1 MSGITIT
8 LDEEERQATLMALA
22 HLSLERPGWDYMLQK
37 IAAKMDNKGCP
48 MFHEFK
54 TIHANRTEG
63 LPGFDADY
71 YCEIHKYN
79 PLPGSGM
86 AFCPE
91 CEGLLLEK
99 VGGVSYVEGVE
110 VDTGEFN
117 EPTTSA
123 KKMPRHQEGRTNEE
137 PPSTDSEAHDA
148 PTED

>member
-1 MSGITIT
+1 MSLTHDREG
-8 LDEEERQATLMALA
+8 R
-22 HLSLERPGWDYMLQK
+22 R
-37 IAAKMDNKGCP
+37 MDHNPVKKSHP
-48 MFHEFK
+48 
-54 TIHANRTEG
+54 
-63 LPGFDADY
+63 DY